1 MVAKQPCSEEC
12 GNTLL
17 ILQGKNMNILDRE
30 GLVYFV
36 KKMKTYLRKYV
47 RLSDTGKISYQNL
60 PFSEDAIQKTKYI
73 KKEHRYLARKA
84 INYRCYGDGRYINHY
99 ISHDPVIKVPLN
111 EAFRIF
117 INNKELGKDDLTY
130 WHPNRK
136 KRKNLIE
143 QQGEALICKQKD
155 LLPNRV
161 GTCNLCFKN
170 IIGFDILLAHGADWR
185 VTNAEYVGGVLFIYI
200 ETLNVNAHRLASPN
214 LYIKMREKIFKVEHK
229 GKTGIE
235 DIQVVKEGNH
245 LKLLSKKGQLKVK
258 YYGHMEKNGARKHK
272 YMGLKKI
279 SNGMAYL
286 KTSLNIVKTKR
297 RHTWTQPSLFYI
309 RQGTIE
315 LIK

>member
-1 MVAKQPCSEEC
+1 MVAKQSCSEEC
-12 GNTLL
+12 GNPLL
-17 ILQGKNMNILDRE
+17 ILQVKNMNILDRE

-60 PFSEDAIQKTKYI
+60 PFSEDAIQKTQYI

-84 INYRCYGDGRYINHY
+84 INYLCYGDGRYINHY
-99 ISHDPVIKVPLN
+99 ISHDPVIKMPLN

-117 INNKELGKDDLTY
+117 INKKELGKDDLTY
-130 WHPNRK
+130 WHPNRL

-155 LLPNRV
+155 LLPNSV

-170 IIGFDILLAHGADWR
+170 IKDFDEIIANRGADWR
-185 VTNAEYVGGVLFIYI
+185 VTNAEYVDGVLFIYI
-200 ETLNVNAHRLASPN
+200 ETTPVKAHRLASPN
-214 LYIKMREKIFKVEHK
+214 LYIKMRNINFKVEHK

-235 DIQVVKEGNH
+235 DIFVSNEGNK
-245 LKLLSKKGQLKVK
+245 LKLFAKKGQLKVK
-258 YYGHMEKNGARKHK
+258 YYGRMKKSGERKHR
-272 YMGLKKI
+272 YMGLKI
-279 SNGMAYL
+279 SNGQAKL

-297 RHTWTQPSLFYI
+297 RHTWLKPSLFYI
-309 RQGTIE
+309 RQDKIE